1 VDKYKSMELMKTN
14 SDTST
19 LEPDIKIE
27 SLTISAS
34 TEIISES
41 SSTSSKNYFLTILS
55 NIKYFILSLRLY
67 QWSKNLLVFAAL
79 IFAGQLFNIELLTK
93 SILIFFLFS
102 LVAGIVYVWND
113 VMDMDEDKLHPT
125 KKFRPLASGKI
136 TPTVALVLSSFVL
149 STSLFVSYFIS
160 ISLTIFLIAYIIL
173 NFFYSL
179 KLKHVV
185 ILDILIVAV
194 GYVLR
199 AVAGGFV
206 IQVEISPWLLVCTFF
221 LALFLVVGK
230 RRAELSQLKKNSPTF
245 RPILLEYN
253 SHILDQMIGVVTAAT
268 ILGYALY
275 TLDGQTVAKFGTYNL
290 IYTVPFVVYGIFRYF
305 YLIYKKDLGG
315 SPESIL
321 IKDKHILV
329 NVFFWIVT
337 VIFIIYWK

>member
-1 VDKYKSMELMKTN
+1 MNTN
-14 SDTST
+14 TETST
-19 LEPDIKIE
+19 LKSEIE
-27 SLTISAS
+27 SPAISVS
-34 TEIISES
+34 SEIISENF
-41 SSTSSKNYFLTILS
+41 STPLKNYFLLILS
-55 NIKYFILSLRLY
+55 NIKYFILSLRLH

-93 SILIFFLFS
+93 SILTFFLFS
-102 LVAGIVYVWND
+102 LIAGIVYVWND
-113 VMDMDEDKLHPT
+113 VMDIDEDKLHPS
-125 KKFRPLASGKI
+125 KKMRPLASGKI
-136 TPTVALVLSSFVL
+136 TPTASLVLSSFVL
-149 STSLFVSYFIS
+149 TISLFVSYFIT
-160 ISLTIFLIAYIIL
+160 ITLTIFLIAYIVI

-199 AVAGGFV
+199 AVAGGLV
-206 IQVEISPWLLVCTFF
+206 INVEISPWLLVCTFF

-230 RRAELSQLKKNSPTF
+230 RRAELTQLKNNSPTF

-275 TLDGQTVAKFGTYNL
+275 TLDGQTVQKFGTYNL

-315 SPESIL
+315 SPEQIL
-321 IKDKHILV
+321 IKDKHTLINIFCWIL
-329 NVFFWIVT
+329 T
-337 VIFIIYWK
+337 VSFIIYWK